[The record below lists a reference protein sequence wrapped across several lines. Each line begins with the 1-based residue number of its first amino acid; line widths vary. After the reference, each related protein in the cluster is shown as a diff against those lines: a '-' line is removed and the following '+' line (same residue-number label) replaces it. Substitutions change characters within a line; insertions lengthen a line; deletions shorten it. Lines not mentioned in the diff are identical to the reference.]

1 MSDSDGD
8 PPPAPEPPHAAPT
21 PGGGKRLTVASL
33 FSGAGGL
40 DLGFHEAGHKI
51 VLQCES
57 DPGAQ
62 QVREKREREERKK
75 REIEKR
81 EARG

>member
-62 QVREKREREERKK
+62 QVREGGRRRV
-75 REIEKR
+75 
-81 EARG
+81 AG